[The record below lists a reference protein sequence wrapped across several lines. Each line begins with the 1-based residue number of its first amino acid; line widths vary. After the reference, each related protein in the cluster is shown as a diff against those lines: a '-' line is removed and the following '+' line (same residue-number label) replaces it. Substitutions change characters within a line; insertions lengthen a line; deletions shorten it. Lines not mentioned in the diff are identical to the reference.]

1 MFLFLCNSFF
11 FFFFRINDF
20 DNTNL
25 NMNFGKIIELKVKN
39 IEYCIIKCIGFN
51 LIIVENEIGPKT
63 KEQNISLFM

>member
-1 MFLFLCNSFF
+1 MSSNYLIMLCFYFYVIVF

-39 IEYCIIKCIGFN
+39 IENCIIKCIVFN
-51 LIIVENEIGPKT
+51 
-63 KEQNISLFM
+63 